1 MKLVVTFLVLCFFLL
16 GGYASAHA
24 GAPDYKL
31 SYSLISHIEKT
42 GQVENRT
49 INHRYLVSRDNGLGE
64 GNTLIISVEDEDEDE
79 DIVRKHVVPA
89 KYLLAFY
96 YTFFPIHSHNILS
109 EPLSFC
115 EHLSYVSSCKYLE
128 QRVLRI

>member
-16 GGYASAHA
+16 GGYTPAHA
-24 GAPDYKL
+24 GAPDCKV
-31 SYSLISHIEKT
+31 SYSLASHIEQAQ
-42 GQVENRT
+42 QVEKRT
-49 INHRYLVSRDNGLGE
+49 TSRHYLISRDNELE
-64 GNTLIISVEDEDEDE
+64 KESTLIISVEDEDEEE
-79 DIVRKHVVPA
+79 DIVRKHIVPA

-96 YTFFPIHSHNILS
+96 YTFFSIHSSCSLS

-115 EHLSYVSSCKYLE
+115 QHLSYISSCKYIA